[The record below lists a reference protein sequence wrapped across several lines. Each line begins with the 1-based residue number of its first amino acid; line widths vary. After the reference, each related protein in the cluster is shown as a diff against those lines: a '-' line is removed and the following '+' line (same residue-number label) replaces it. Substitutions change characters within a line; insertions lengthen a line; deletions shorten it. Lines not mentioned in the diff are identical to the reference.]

1 MAGSQT
7 MALQILLPFAVFLD
21 RTDVVRVVAEGRSG
35 SFGILP
41 RRRDGVAALPPGIL
55 IVETLDEGERY
66 VAVDEG
72 VLVKTGRE
80 VRVSVRDAL
89 AGPDLGHLREAVEAR
104 FLSLDEHERSVRSV
118 MTKLESGLIRRLAEF
133 QHD

>member
-1 MAGSQT
+1 MR
-7 MALQILLPFAVFLD
+7 LRILLPFAVFLD
-21 RTDVVRVVAEGRSG
+21 RSDVIRLVAESSSG
-35 SFGILP
+35 AFGILP

-55 IVETLDEGERY
+55 VVETVEEGETY

-80 VRVSVRDAL
+80 VRVSVRDAQ
-89 AGPDLGHLREAVEAR
+89 AGTDLRHLREAVEAR
-104 FLSLDEHERSVRSV
+104 FLSLDEHEQSVRSV
-118 MTKLESGLIRRLAEF
+118 MAKLESGLIRRLAEF

>member
-1 MAGSQT
+1 MT
-7 MALQILLPFAVFLD
+7 LRILLPYAVFLE
-21 RTDVVRVVAEGRSG
+21 RSAVMRIVAEGRAG
-35 SFGILP
+35 AFGILP

-55 IVETLDEGERY
+55 VFETAEEGERY

-89 AGPDLGHLREAVEAR
+89 LGTDLAHLREAVEER
-104 FLSLDEHERSVRSV
+104 FLALDTHEQSVRSV
-118 MTKLESGLIRRLAEF
+118 MARLESGLIRRLAEF